1 MKMNQKESSSA
12 LNIKICN
19 FSLIQL
25 NITHLLCY
33 LFLDKVSLDH
43 KAENNTAAQLC
54 LKSVELI
61 NDFFFSPKNTSGQLM
76 LKNI

>member
-1 MKMNQKESSSA
+1 MKINQKESSSA
-12 LNIKICN
+12 LNMKISC

-43 KAENNTAAQLC
+43 NTENKTAPQLC

-61 NDFFFSPKNTSGQLM
+61 NDTKKNSWAI
-76 LKNI
+76 ND